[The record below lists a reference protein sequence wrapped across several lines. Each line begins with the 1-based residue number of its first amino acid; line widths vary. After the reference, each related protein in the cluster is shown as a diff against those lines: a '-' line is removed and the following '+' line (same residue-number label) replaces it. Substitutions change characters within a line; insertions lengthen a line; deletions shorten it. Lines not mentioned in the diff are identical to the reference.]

1 MTLAALQLP
10 DVRDWPCLAGTWLE
24 YSMDVVLL
32 ASTLNF
38 CSVITRKKYFLFVVR
53 DQSIGIRGPD
63 ALR

>member
-38 CSVITRKKYFLFVVR
+38 CSVITRKKYFLFVR
-53 DQSIGIRGPD
+53 ESII
-63 ALR
+63 